1 MVKLQAPIEVELKVS
16 ITDGVRHGVVT
27 IGMPLGQY
35 IDAGQLRARVE
46 KFNAEEMPE
55 GFRLMTKR
63 EWFNSKF
70 GQVRE
75 EDEDGNMVSVNI
87 AMPGGEDWQE

>member
-16 ITDGVRHGVVT
+16 ITDGMRNGVVT

-46 KFNAEEMPE
+46 KFCTEEMPK

-63 EWFNSKF
+63 EWFNSQF
-70 GQVRE
+70 GQARE
-75 EDEDGNMVSVNI
+75 EDEDGNMVAVNI